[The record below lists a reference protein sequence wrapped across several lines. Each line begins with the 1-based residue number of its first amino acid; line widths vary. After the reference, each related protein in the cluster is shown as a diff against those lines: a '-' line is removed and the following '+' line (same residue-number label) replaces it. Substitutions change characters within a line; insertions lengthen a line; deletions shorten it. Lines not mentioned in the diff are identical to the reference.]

1 MTDIEPEDIAAVRR
15 EDGGLRALMRAQIA
29 IGQARRTQPLKTVVP
44 RPPGHRPG
52 VWPSGTSPPGP
63 LPSQPPGAWA
73 AALDRHRDGS
83 NADSDPCHCGG
94 CQPPDQP
101 EENP

>member
-1 MTDIEPEDIAAVRR
+1 VTDIEPEDIAAVRR

-29 IGQARRTQPLKTVVP
+29 IGQARRTAPPKAAAP

-63 LPSQPPGAWA
+63 LRPQPPGAWP

-83 NADSDPCHCGG
+83 NAESDPCHCGG
-94 CQPPDQP
+94 CQPPNQP
-101 EENP
+101 EENL